1 MKLYAV
7 TAAGGPTSV
16 PLARLTGQT
25 WEALVPVPSPSRSG
39 EQVTCLEQVVE
50 AIASQP
56 EVVHQIVVA
65 PKPVREALSHLDVE
79 WVEAGA
85 VGSENFLAGL
95 RRATSADRVLWA
107 ACDLP
112 LASGTGLGD
121 FLVRCDRRLELNYAV
136 TRYQS
141 MEEVFPGYDR
151 RYITLKEGRFT
162 GGGVAMINPAPI
174 LTRQDH
180 WRAIFGSRKNSF
192 KVALRM
198 GWPVL
203 WGRLTGGLSKAE
215 VERAFCDMVRMRC
228 QALEVD
234 PRWALDLDSPDDLHY
249 LRWWVRRFPDRQ

>member
-25 WEALVPVPSPSRSG
+25 WEALVPVPSGSREG
-39 EQVTCLEQVVE
+39 ESSTCLERVVE
-50 AIASQP
+50 AIAQT
-56 EVVHQIVVA
+56 EVSHQIVVA
-65 PKPVREALSHLDVE
+65 PPAVREALPNLEVE
-79 WVEAGA
+79 WVESGP

-95 RRATSADRVLWA
+95 RRATSADRVLWT

-112 LASGTGLGD
+112 LASGTGLKD
-121 FLVRCDRRLELNYAV
+121 FLSRCDQRLELNYAV
-136 TRYQS
+136 TSYRE
-141 MEEVFPGYDR
+141 MEKVFPGYDR
-151 RYITLKEGRFT
+151 RYIPLKEGRFT
-162 GGGVAMINPAPI
+162 GGGVAMINPFPV
-174 LTRQDH
+174 LTRQEH
-180 WRAIFGSRKNSF
+180 WKAIFGSRKNSF

-203 WGRLTGGLSKAE
+203 WGRLTGGLGKAE
-215 VERAFCDMVRMRC
+215 VERAFCNMVKMRC

-249 LRWWVRRFPDRQ
+249 LRWWVRRFPERA